1 MTVKLHL
8 VLSSVLV
15 VGLLWTVSCG
25 EDEPTYHCGY
35 IVIPNTVGEGA
46 VAGYPGTF
54 QEYYE
59 VIVEETGSGG
69 FVPFLS
75 GCDQYESG
83 RGRCLEDEDS
93 FGTDLDLRLRDLERN
108 ATMTPQRN
116 SIMTC
121 RKVKLFT
128 CDGDCPSEIDYRYIE
143 TTKLY
148 NEAFGD
154 QSGTCE
160 SDVLNGAPT
169 CGRAVFE

>member
-1 MTVKLHL
+1 
-8 VLSSVLV
+8 
-15 VGLLWTVSCG
+15 
-25 EDEPTYHCGY
+25 
-35 IVIPNTVGEGA
+35 
-46 VAGYPGTF
+46 YPGTF

-69 FVPFLS
+69 FVLFLS

-93 FGTDLDLRLRDLERN
+93 FGTDLDLRLRDL
-108 ATMTPQRN
+108 QRN

-128 CDGDCPSEIDYRYIE
+128 CDGDCPWEIDYRYIE